1 MMQMIFS
8 QMDAVAQSAAPKA
21 VANKTGADFK
31 AHHRRLLKQEPN
43 RNPTDAVCDF
53 TICRIC

>member
-1 MMQMIFS
+1 MIFS